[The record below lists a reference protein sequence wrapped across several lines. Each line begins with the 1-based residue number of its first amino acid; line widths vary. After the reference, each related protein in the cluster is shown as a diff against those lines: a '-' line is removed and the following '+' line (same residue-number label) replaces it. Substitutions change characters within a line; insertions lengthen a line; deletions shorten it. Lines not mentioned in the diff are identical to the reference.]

1 MIIDRVEFENV
12 MSFGVCSSGSK
23 YLKSKS
29 VLLEKEIIDE
39 KGNVKKENVRGVACI
54 PCILGTWLDTKKK
67 VRLVDNGEKD
77 PLDKEKDGNDATK
90 GYEILTMNSF
100 LVCRH
105 GGLIEPIDSGQ
116 DLIYEQ
122 EEMEEIEEDNLE
134 SDIEVENTTE
144 LIDSNKDTEVLKSL
158 MNREGTGIS
167 LSKEPEEFIKYM
179 ENIIDN
185 SFEMGKDRVNEMV
198 GDTPLGILV
207 KPELY
212 NYMPDAIIQE
222 ELKKIMADLYRAQQ
236 NKELDVFSYGQT
248 REIAKLMNEAINSN
262 GIFFIPTEEQHY
274 FRNVMNDL
282 SRAPQN
288 LEDMLKETKQGKWK
302 LLPVGG
308 SVYHKQGEGNNMY
321 NLKFV
326 SIDYDENGK
335 ELDYGYFEAAYSL
348 ENSNETYT
356 EKNPPRGVLIDR
368 EKDFINM
375 GTYNYGGNTFFH
387 TIKDVI
393 PYNGINGMGN
403 TGEDTLL
410 LLPNDYEL
418 FFKDKFKKL
427 IPTEDIEKV
436 YKNEEEIK
444 KFIERIN

>member
-1 MIIDRVEFENV
+1 
-12 MSFGVCSSGSK
+12 
-23 YLKSKS
+23 
-29 VLLEKEIIDE
+29 
-39 KGNVKKENVRGVACI
+39 
-54 PCILGTWLDTKKK
+54 
-67 VRLVDNGEKD
+67 
-77 PLDKEKDGNDATK
+77 
-90 GYEILTMNSF
+90 MNSF

-122 EEMEEIEEDNLE
+122 EEIEEIEEDNLE

-167 LSKEPEEFIKYM
+167 LSKEPEEFIKYT

-185 SFEMGKDRVNEMV
+185 SFEMGKDRVDVMV

-236 NKELDVFSYGQT
+236 NKELDVFSYDQT

-335 ELDYGYFEAAYSL
+335 ELDYGYFEAVYSL
-348 ENSNETYT
+348 ENPNETYT
-356 EKNPPRGVLIDR
+356 EKNPPR
-368 EKDFINM
+368 EF
-375 GTYNYGGNTFFH
+375 
-387 TIKDVI
+387 
-393 PYNGINGMGN
+393 
-403 TGEDTLL
+403 
-410 LLPNDYEL
+410 
-418 FFKDKFKKL
+418 
-427 IPTEDIEKV
+427 
-436 YKNEEEIK
+436 
-444 KFIERIN
+444 